1 MEISNRWHAVEEAGD
16 DAPENAV
23 TQRSRVHI
31 LKIERR
37 HREAL
42 HTRCESKLKAIMI
55 SKLQPTLWM
64 SVELVK

>member
-1 MEISNRWHAVEEAGD
+1 MEISTRWHAVEEAGD

-42 HTRCESKLKAIMI
+42 HTRCESKLKANYD
-55 SKLQPTLWM
+55 LETLADTLD
-64 SVELVK
+64 VR